1 MQYDEPICTIRG
13 EKRMEKKVAIILVNY
28 NAQQYMDE
36 FLGSIYLQDYSNIEV
51 VLVDNA
57 STDSSIP
64 WLKENAPKVRLIEM
78 QENVGFGEGCNIGM
92 RYAIEELGAE
102 YVLLLNIDTVIQ
114 PNLVSELQR
123 YADDGTVTTAQIYC
137 GEKGAA
143 LEPWYAGGE
152 IDRNTA
158 QANQIL
164 YPMPESEVY
173 EVGFISGCCMMLH
186 KKVIDKIGYFDSQF
200 YLYYEDADYCVRMQN
215 AGIAMK
221 YITTTSLW
229 HKVGGSSL
237 GGSEAS
243 CSTQY
248 YVTRNRLLFADKY
261 SQMFEQGNLYILR
274 KILEE
279 RAFFDGIDNTKHRFY
294 VQTAIADY
302 LRGYYEKGYYGR
314 ALLEKG
320 YYVANGFYGK
330 EECGDEYWYWA
341 SERCATVYLANH
353 RKKSGVYMV
362 SFDLA
367 PAVVGEKQA
376 LEVVI
381 NGKDRAEYVMP
392 GHVEFTVPIGG
403 ESIVRLDLIFQGTER
418 TDVVDGNKRT
428 LFYQLL
434 NLSAIE
440 CGRDYCVLGK
450 IYPKEQ
456 DENDF
461 WWWSAGK
468 DCKIYIVNRAQQR
481 KIYVFKAA
489 IESVDGNKYGLQ
501 IYNQGKILASIRTME
516 ECCFPIALDS
526 NEIYELELR
535 CAAPIVFDYGRR
547 VCFKLKN
554 IILREA
560 DEELYWNECFLPEE
574 YEGDNSWRWCTEKHG
589 AIRLVSQSDETKL
602 KKISYTIIPCFEKNM
617 EEFSVFINKN
627 CVRRGIPMDEQQ
639 LIVRTMPQTVTELVV
654 STEYMTSAEDD
665 RTICFRIQNLKV
677 EDVTENLMPDV
688 NFYEIETNGTT
699 RWSWCADNHGKIQ
712 IINIADFFV
721 WRCVEFNILPFEQG
735 TTEGVHIYQNGVDIT
750 EHCER
755 DGHVKILVGLAPQEI
770 LELCIATEWPVAKDG
785 ERNICFCLSDIVVED
800 IDNDIFYGST
810 FGALESDGINTWSWN
825 KGTSG
830 NMTVINRRDTSV
842 SCALEL
848 EIIPYGESVVS
859 QEGIVKIGEVAEKIE
874 LGKRKK
880 YFLGMASHECISI
893 TFNTG
898 LPIYEL
904 CGQNYCFQVRNT
916 SLEILQSGLY
926 FGDEFYMEESDGKN
940 YWRWCSEDHGKLY
953 IVNTGNTETL
963 KVLEFIPVVPEGQET
978 EFEMWHGQKQLLR
991 GVCGQ
996 KYSVQITGRTQNIE
1010 EIKILCH
1017 ADKKSIGGRTLC
1029 FGIYNLRMR
1038 DVNE

>member
-279 RAFFDGIDNTKHRFY
+279 RAFFDGIDNAKHRFY

-302 LRGYYEKGYYGR
+302 LKGYYEKGYYGR

-320 YYVANGFYGK
+320 YYVANGFYEK

-367 PAVVGEKQA
+367 PAVAGEKQA

-418 TDVVDGNKRT
+418 TDVVDDNKRT

-434 NLSAIE
+434 DLSVIE
-440 CGRDYCVLGK
+440 CGMAYCVLGK
-450 IYPKEQ
+450 TYPKEQ

-468 DCKIYIVNRAQQR
+468 DCKIYIVNREQQR

-501 IYNQGKILASIRTME
+501 IYYQGKILASIRTME
-516 ECCFPIALDS
+516 ECCIPISLDC
-526 NEIYELELR
+526 NEIYELQLKCE
-535 CAAPIVFDYGRR
+535 APIVFDYGRR

-554 IILREA
+554 IVFKEVE
-560 DEELYWNECFLPEE
+560 EELYWNECFLQEE
-574 YEGDNSWRWCTEKHG
+574 CEGENSWRWCSDSHG
-589 AIRLVSQSDETKL
+589 TIQVANIDDFYKWMYIR
-602 KKISYTIIPCFEKNM
+602 F
-617 EEFSVFINKN
+617 
-627 CVRRGIPMDEQQ
+627 
-639 LIVRTMPQTVTELVV
+639 
-654 STEYMTSAEDD
+654 
-665 RTICFRIQNLKV
+665 KV
-677 EDVTENLMPDV
+677 
-688 NFYEIETNGTT
+688 
-699 RWSWCADNHGKIQ
+699 
-712 IINIADFFV
+712 
-721 WRCVEFNILPFEQG
+721 LPFDQALIG
-735 TTEGVHIYQNGVDIT
+735 GIHIYQNGVDVT
-750 EHCER
+750 ENCEWK
-755 DGHVKILVGLAPQEI
+755 GNVKILADFSP
-770 LELCIATEWPVAKDG
+770 LELLELGVTTEWPIIRDG
-785 ERNICFCLSDIVVED
+785 ERNICFGISDIVVED
-800 IDNDIFYGST
+800 FDKDIFYGNT
-810 FGALESDGINTWSWN
+810 FGVLESDGINTWSWN
-825 KGTSG
+825 MGEFG
-830 NMTVINRRDTSV
+830 NMTVLNRQDTPV
-842 SCALEL
+842 QCALEL
-848 EIIPYGESVVS
+848 EILPYSEGEEIK
-859 QEGIVKIGEVAEKIE
+859 EGIIGIGELTKKIE
-874 LGKRKK
+874 FGKGKRF
-880 YFLGMASHECISI
+880 FLGMASHECISI
-893 TFNTG
+893 TFNTV

-904 CGQNYCFQVRNT
+904 GGQSYCFQVRNVN
-916 SLEILQSGLY
+916 LEKLQSGLH
-926 FGDEFYMEESDGKN
+926 FDDGFYVEESDENN
-940 YWRWCSEDHGKLY
+940 YWRWCSEERGKLY
-953 IVNTGNTETL
+953 IVNTENTEVLKDIYFTL
-963 KVLEFIPVVPEGQET
+963 MVPEGQET
-978 EFEMWHGQKQLLR
+978 EFEMWHEQKQLLQ
-991 GVCGQ
+991 GFCGR
-996 KYSVQITGRTQNIE
+996 KYSAQIACKAQNIE
-1010 EIKILCH
+1010 EVEIICH
-1017 ADKKSIGGRTLC
+1017 ADKKYIDGRALG
-1029 FGIYNLRMR
+1029 FGICNMR
-1038 DVNE
+1038 LSDISV